1 MYIIIS
7 TTSDCKKTLK
17 KITLEI
23 LDAKLS
29 PCIQKYKKIK
39 SFYTWKDEIK
49 YHDEYKIDIK
59 AQKLN
64 KNKITK
70 IIKSLHNYENPEII
84 SYEFNILS
92 KDYEKWFKSIKNDKS

>member
-39 SFYTWKDEIK
+39 SLYTWKDEIK

-92 KDYEKWFKSIKNDKS
+92 VDYEKWFKSIKNDKS